1 MQPGL
6 IQPITPSDTVPV
18 AGASTILCVAAGDV
32 VFKGTQTGA
41 VAVGAVTLTEGQQ
54 LYVPDTFYV
63 MATGTTATLAAFG

>member
-1 MQPGL
+1 
-6 IQPITPSDTVPV
+6 
-18 AGASTILCVAAGDV
+18 VAAGDV

-63 MATGTTATLAAFG
+63 MATGTTAALVAFG